1 MKKLFLSICLVVG
14 SLCQLIAQKM
24 LTEGSLVY
32 DVSVSTGSTE
42 PQMADAFDGATTTVY
57 IKGAKS
63 RTETTSAL
71 GAEASIYDS
80 KTGTAVILKEYS
92 SQKLMI
98 TLTKENWAA
107 KNKAYQ
113 NVTFTYV
120 EEYKEIGGYKCQKA
134 IATMAN
140 GKTFNLFFTKEITI
154 ANTEYVHAFKNLPG
168 LAMEYE
174 IETAKSK
181 IKYSLTKVSFD
192 VVAASKFDI
201 PSTGY
206 RVMTYEENQAMKK
219 KGVQ

>member
-1 MKKLFLSICLVVG
+1 MKKLLFVLAIFCALTTK
-14 SLCQLIAQKM
+14 LAAQKNM
-24 LTEGSLVY
+24 TEGSLVY
-32 DVSVSTGSTE
+32 DVTVSTGSAE

-92 SQKLMI
+92 NQKLMI

-113 NVTFTYV
+113 NVTFTYAN
-120 EEYKEIGGYKCQKA
+120 EYKDINGYKCQKA

-140 GKTFNLFFTKEITI
+140 GKTFNVFFTKEVTI

-181 IKYSLTKVSFD
+181 IKYTIAKIDFE

-201 PSTGY
+201 PTTGY